1 MTSELSRRGSIPNA
15 MAWMIGLSALLFWM
29 PVIGGLIAGYVGGH
43 KAGTPARGA
52 LAAILPGLMFTAFI
66 MLFGGLLA
74 SIPIIG
80 QVFALL
86 AGMGAIVLSTINLIP
101 LVIGALIG
109 GYTAQ

>member
-29 PVIGGLIAGYVGGH
+29 PIVGGLIAGYVGGH
-43 KAGTPARGA
+43 KAGSPARGA
-52 LAAILPGLMFTAFI
+52 LAAILPGLLFTAFM
-66 MLFGGLLA
+66 MLFGGILV

-80 QVFALL
+80 QIFALL
-86 AGMGAIVLSTINLIP
+86 AGMGGLVLGTMNLIP
-101 LVIGALIG
+101 LVVGALIG